1 MVDRIASLDEVLA
14 GMGATAGSRSTE
26 ASAAD
31 EEKFL
36 QAVWNDEQ
44 AAPAKDTTEFV
55 GHIDALKRKRERER
69 SRA

>member
-44 AAPAKDTTEFV
+44 AAPANDAEPT
-55 GHIDALKRKRERER
+55 GCHIDALKRKRERER